1 MDTTALSNLLAY
13 STQLACIVLVAT
25 LLPPLLRLDAPGVR
39 YGYWRAV
46 AALCLVL
53 PWLQGRHLP
62 AVSAGTVSVTAG
74 ASFARVAAAR
84 PATSTPSIDWLT
96 VALVILA
103 AGIALR
109 LIWIGAGLVQLRAL
123 RSAGAPAPPSEV
135 IDELQRVIGTR
146 AEIRY
151 VPGLGQP
158 VTFGAIRPVVLLPET
173 LLDQPLDVQ
182 RAVLGHELF
191 HVQRRDWAWILLEEL
206 GCAVLWFNPAV
217 WWLISRVQ
225 LAREEVV
232 DELAVLLTGH
242 RRTYVEALLA
252 FAART
257 PLAPA
262 PAFARR
268 RHLFRRV
275 MLISREVAMSSRRVV
290 ASCAVMAL
298 VVGFGSWYAVSA
310 FPLVGGPQQTL
321 QKTPGP
327 LEQKAV
333 PITPENPV
341 PRRVVAA
348 PAEYPAEAAAQ
359 DATGSV
365 TLLVTVDQQ
374 GQVAETRVT
383 AFRVRTSALQM
394 DFSGVRPEDLD
405 RRVGTF
411 APEQLA
417 TARPVLDAFIKS
429 AVTAVEQWRYDAP
442 YQGPI
447 SFPITISLAPKLSGG
462 AGGAG
467 SQGATGRVSFTAD
480 GAVRVGGNI
489 RQPTKIKDVRPVYPP
504 IAQTAR
510 VSGVVIV
517 EARIEGDGRVSQ
529 ARVLRSIPLLDQ
541 AALDAVTQWE
551 FQPTLMNGVPVPVIM
566 TLTVNFTLN

>member
-232 DELAVLLTGH
+232 DELAERMYIFMQLSK
-242 RRTYVEALLA
+242 RDRIESKIN
-252 FAART
+252 
-257 PLAPA
+257 
-262 PAFARR
+262 ARR
-268 RHLFRRV
+268 
-275 MLISREVAMSSRRVV
+275 IADK
-290 ASCAVMAL
+290 CD
-298 VVGFGSWYAVSA
+298 W
-310 FPLVGGPQQTL
+310 
-321 QKTPGP
+321 K
-327 LEQKAV
+327 K
-333 PITPENPV
+333 
-341 PRRVVAA
+341 
-348 PAEYPAEAAAQ
+348 
-359 DATGSV
+359 
-365 TLLVTVDQQ
+365 
-374 GQVAETRVT
+374 
-383 AFRVRTSALQM
+383 
-394 DFSGVRPEDLD
+394 
-405 RRVGTF
+405 
-411 APEQLA
+411 
-417 TARPVLDAFIKS
+417 FI
-429 AVTAVEQWRYDAP
+429 EFQR
-442 YQGPI
+442 
-447 SFPITISLAPKLSGG
+447 KLSG
-462 AGGAG
+462 
-467 SQGATGRVSFTAD
+467 
-480 GAVRVGGNI
+480 
-489 RQPTKIKDVRPVYPP
+489 
-504 IAQTAR
+504 AQT
-510 VSGVVIV
+510 
-517 EARIEGDGRVSQ
+517 Q
-529 ARVLRSIPLLDQ
+529 WNLRKGWHLKSF
-541 AALDAVTQWE
+541 A
-551 FQPTLMNGVPVPVIM
+551 N
-566 TLTVNFTLN
+566 